1 MVPSPPK
8 SQVFMLMVAA
18 PRRRVDWLTG
28 VLDGIDPENALGKG
42 E

>member
-1 MVPSPPK
+1 
-8 SQVFMLMVAA
+8 MLMVQDPAG
-18 PRRRVDWLTG
+18 VLIGWTG